1 MSSARQRAALSALDA
16 ARPRANRLDPARNS
30 EENAADII
38 DVWSAVE
45 TALRSLLG
53 GSALSGQPLIH
64 EARQR
69 HLITF
74 EQANQLAAS
83 LAVRDR
89 VQRTD
94 YTPNSTDVVTTRDA
108 YRALEDGLMT
118 GPAPEV
124 EPVAAGA
131 VPVDAGQ
138 AEVRPT
144 TARPYRRIPLIL
156 VVAVVLVIAA
166 LAAMWYYLW
175 GPGSYATYERG
186 VALYGNNSPVAARS
200 QFQEAV
206 RDHPDDP
213 RPHIYLGRIARE
225 ERDYATAGREL
236 ETAIRLDPENAL
248 AQREMGSL
256 MLVTGNYPVARNF
269 YVRAVELS
277 PNDPIAL
284 GYLGCALARMGRVA
298 EALRFIERAGQGP
311 WQQCAAAGAP
321 PMRPPA

>member
-1 MSSARQRAALSALDA
+1 VSSARQRAALSALDA
-16 ARPRANRLDPARNS
+16 ARPKASRLDPARNA

-53 GSALSGQPLIH
+53 GSPLAGQALIH

-94 YTPNSTDVVTTRDA
+94 YTPNSTDVVTARDA
-108 YRALEDGLMT
+108 YRALEDGLMA
-118 GPAPEV
+118 GPTPEA
-124 EPVAAGA
+124 EPVAAVTNA
-131 VPVDAGQ
+131 APVAQ
-138 AEVRPT
+138 APATTVR
-144 TARPYRRIPLIL
+144 RPYRRIPLIL
-156 VVAVVLVIAA
+156 VVAVVLVIAG
-166 LAAMWYYLW
+166 LVAMWYFVW
-175 GPGSYATYERG
+175 GPGSYSAYNRG
-186 VALYGNNSPVAARS
+186 VALYGNSSPVAARA
-200 QFQEAV
+200 QFQRAAEQ
-206 RDHPDDP
+206 HPNDA

-225 ERDYATAGREL
+225 ERDYATARREL
-236 ETAIRLDPENAL
+236 ETAIRLDPESAL
-248 AQREMGSL
+248 AYREMGSL
-256 MLVTGNYPVARNF
+256 MLVTGNYPLARNF
-269 YVRAVELS
+269 YVRSIERNGS
-277 PNDPIAL
+277 DPIAL

-311 WQQCAAAGAP
+311 WQQCAAAGMP
-321 PMRPPA
+321 PMPPPT